1 MAAKTYNISAEQ
13 GATFERSILYT
24 DAAGDPIDLTGFT
37 AAMQVRDK
45 AEASVFVLELTTG
58 NTMIALG
65 GAAGTI
71 VLAVDAADMIN
82 VPAGRY
88 VYDLELYDGANT
100 KRLIE
105 GSFNV
110 KAEVTR

>member
-24 DAAGDPIDLTGFT
+24 DIAGTPIDLTGFT

-45 AEASVFVLELTTG
+45 AETSVFVLELTTG
-58 NTMIALG
+58 NSMIALG
-65 GAAGTI
+65 GALGTI
-71 VLAVDAADMIN
+71 VLTVAAANMIN
-82 VPAGRY
+82 VPAGRF